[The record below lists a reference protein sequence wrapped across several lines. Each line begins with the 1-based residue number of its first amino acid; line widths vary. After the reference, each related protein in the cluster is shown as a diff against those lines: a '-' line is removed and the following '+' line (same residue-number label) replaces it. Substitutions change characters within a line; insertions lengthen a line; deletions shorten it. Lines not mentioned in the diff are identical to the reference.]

1 MFGDIEDTIADVS
14 RGWEALMP
22 WGSALDR
29 REEFVR
35 LAGRAGANVSE
46 LCRRFGVSRSNGY
59 KWLGRYRA
67 EGAAG
72 LSERSRRPRHSPER
86 TSEAL
91 EGQVL
96 AVRQAHPAWGGRKIR
111 KVLERG
117 GIEPPSA
124 STITEILRREGLL
137 TGPGAGQ
144 PRAWTRFEH
153 AAPNDLWQMD
163 FKGHFALAEGR
174 CHPLTVLDDHSRYAL
189 EIGACANEQ
198 TPTVQMRLTQVFRR
212 YGLPWRILTDNGAPW
227 GTCGS
232 DQRHT
237 QLTVWLLDL
246 GVAVSH
252 GRPLHPQTQGK
263 DERFHRTLAA
273 EVLDGRSLRSL
284 GEAQAAFD
292 AWREIYNTHRPHEAI
307 DMDTPSDRYDVSPR
321 PMPAI
326 IAPPEYEPEA
336 HVRKIDQNG
345 WISFKGRRLRCP
357 NPFVGRRIALRATA
371 TDGLFDLCY
380 RSHVLA
386 QVDLRQNITQ
396 TVLDVPDR
404 MSSMSPA

>member
-1 MFGDIEDTIADVS
+1 
-14 RGWEALMP
+14 MP

-46 LCRRFGVSRSNGY
+46 LCRRFGVSRSNGC

-67 EGAAG
+67 EGEAG
-72 LSERSRRPRHSPER
+72 LSERSRRPHHSPGR
-86 TSEAL
+86 TPEELEA
-91 EGQVL
+91 EVL

-111 KVLERG
+111 RVLERG
-117 GIEPPSA
+117 GREAPSA
-124 STITEILRREGLL
+124 STVTEILRRAGML

-144 PRAWTRFEH
+144 ARGWTRFEH

-163 FKGHFALAEGR
+163 FKGHFALADGR

-198 TPTVQMRLTQVFRR
+198 TQTVQTRLTEVFRR
-212 YGLPWRILTDNGAPW
+212 YGLPWRILADNGAPW

-232 DQRHT
+232 GQRHT
-237 QLTVWLLDL
+237 ALTVWLLDL
-246 GVAVSH
+246 GVGVSH

-263 DERFHRTLAA
+263 DERFHRTLVA
-273 EVLDGRSLRSL
+273 EVLDARTLRSL
-284 GEAQAAFD
+284 DEAQAAFD
-292 AWREIYNTHRPHEAI
+292 AWREVYNTYRPHEAI
-307 DMDTPSDRYDVSPR
+307 GMDTPSERYDISPR
-321 PMPAI
+321 AMPTAI
-326 IAPPEYEPEA
+326 DPPHYEPQA
-336 HVRKIDQNG
+336 HVRKVDKNG
-345 WISFKGRRLRCP
+345 FIAFKGRRLRCP
-357 NPFVGRRIALRATA
+357 APVAGRQVALRATN

-386 QVDLRQNITQ
+386 QVDLRQNIIQ
-396 TVLDVPDR
+396 TVLDVPER
-404 MSSMSPA
+404 TSSISPV